1 MKDDKNKKKDIFRQ
15 SICRKE
21 KELMSWIEDIQD
33 REEDFLLD
41 VIDLKTSDLP
51 IRGQRIA

>member
-21 KELMSWIEDIQD
+21 KELASWAEYLQIQ
-33 REEDFLLD
+33 EEDFLLD
-41 VIDLKTSDLP
+41 VIDLKTSDHP

>member
-33 REEDFLLD
+33 REEDFRLD
-41 VIDLKTSDLP
+41 LISLKTSDHP